1 MYFCLTIAQK
11 IIRSTIAEFGT
22 SAPIEAIQCY
32 RQAQIQLVM
41 SEETKTQS
49 VGEARVRTT
58 FNPSQ
63 TDLVAQIKQK
73 SAELIN
79 LCEEL
84 KAKDGRLASL
94 AQTAYEE
101 AAMWA
106 VKAATA

>member
-1 MYFCLTIAQK
+1 MNQLSWLEQEECTPRVAGSSPAFIPMEEQTI
-11 IIRSTIAEFGT
+11 
-22 SAPIEAIQCY
+22 
-32 RQAQIQLVM
+32 
-41 SEETKTQS
+41 
-49 VGEARVRTT
+49 GEKRVRTS

-63 TDLVAQIKQK
+63 VDVVAQIKQK

-84 KAKDGRLASL
+84 KAKDPRLASI
-94 AQTAYEE
+94 AQTSYEE